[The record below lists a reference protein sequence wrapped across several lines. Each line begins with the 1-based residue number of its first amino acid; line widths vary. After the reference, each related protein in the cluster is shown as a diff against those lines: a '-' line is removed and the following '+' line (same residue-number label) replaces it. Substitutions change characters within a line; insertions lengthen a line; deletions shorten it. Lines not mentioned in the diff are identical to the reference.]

1 MSKHC
6 PIDVS
11 DHELLSQLAR
21 DDPQAFE
28 TLRNELIAD
37 FLDRVPEECQRRL
50 RGLQFRVDCLRRLSH
65 TPLAALLKIQALMW
79 DSFLKMDQ
87 ELQKFVQ
94 CPRGK
99 PVSSEAPKRLEIDS
113 SRSGQ
118 VIVLQG
124 YLLNRHRYG

>member
-1 MSKHC
+1 MSTHC

-11 DHELLSQLAR
+11 DHERLSQLVR

-37 FLDRVPEECQRRL
+37 FIGHEPEKYQRRL

-65 TPLAALLKIQALMW
+65 TPLAAFLKIQTLMW
-79 DSFLKMDQ
+79 ESFLKMDH

-94 CPRGK
+94 RIHDS
-99 PVSSEAPKRLEIDS
+99 PVSSENTKRLEIDS
-113 SRSGQ
+113 SLNGRVIELRSYQ
-118 VIVLQG
+118 P
-124 YLLNRHRYG
+124 NRHGYG